1 MTTTPYCT
9 IADVTSELQ
18 AVTVSAIDNQKL
30 MGGIRQI
37 SARIDRKFW
46 SFADSFFAPTIATRD
61 VPVFPDKIISWNR
74 TLGIN
79 FPLMSVSSV
88 TVNSLALVVGTGVR
102 LYPPLNRTPYFML
115 QLINQNYSWYALAY
129 QCSGCGGAQQAFVTI
144 AGTWGWNSDPAHM
157 WLDVDTLQ
165 AAIVSTTATTL
176 TVANV
181 DGTNPYN
188 IAPRISAGNMLQ
200 IDTEWMLV
208 VDTDIATNVVT
219 VIRGWNGST
228 AATHLNGATV
238 SVYQVDENLRRMAR
252 QVCVQYARRGA
263 FNIGNVSD
271 GASMDFPPDMV
282 DEINN
287 ILTLFSN
294 LG

>member
-9 IADVTSELQ
+9 IAD
-18 AVTVSAIDNQKL
+18 
-30 MGGIRQI
+30 IRQDLVSDESADDNDLLGLI
-37 SARIDRKFW
+37 RQVSARIDRKFW

-129 QCSGCGGAQQAFVTI
+129 QCSGCGGAQQQFVTI
-144 AGTWGWNSDPAHM
+144 AGTWGWNSDPSNM
-157 WLDVDTLQ
+157 WLAVD
-165 AAIVSTTATTL
+165 AITTAGINSSVTSF
-176 TVANV
+176 TVADV
-181 DGTNPYN
+181 DGTNPYG
-188 IAPRISAGNMLQ
+188 ITPRISAGNMLQ

-208 VDTDIATNVVT
+208 ISTVTGTNTVN

-228 AATHLNGATV
+228 AAAHLVGATV
-238 SVYQVDENLRRMAR
+238 SVYQVEDNIRRATIR
-252 QVCVQYARRGA
+252 QVGLQYARQGA
-263 FNIGNVSD
+263 YNGRNVSD
-271 GASMDFPPDMV
+271 AASAEFPSD
-282 DEINN
+282 
-287 ILTLFSN
+287 TLQEFNGLLQMFSN